1 MGGWSIALKGQKINI
16 ECTELDKHCAF
27 MGGDTVSTQ
36 LDLFGTA
43 KVEVE
48 KPEPPTEVRLGRRS
62 VRIPL
67 RKKRREALT
76 RLMEILK
83 ELEGKDIWISCYDAG
98 GGHFSISS
106 LKLPR
111 LQLEFFPFRF
121 KDDNSYIP
129 SVIALWGSRGAQVR
143 IFTDYLVAVREQE
156 YQGYW
161 HYLLDFRNGFYESR
175 INHFRSHYAC
185 LTITRF
191 KD

>member
-1 MGGWSIALKGQKINI
+1 M
-16 ECTELDKHCAF
+16 
-27 MGGDTVSTQ
+27 Q
-36 LDLFGTA
+36 LDLFGQA

-48 KPEPPTEVRLGRRS
+48 KPEPVTIVRLGKREAQ
-62 VRIPL
+62 VPL
-67 RKKRREALT
+67 RKQRRAALS
-76 RLMEILK
+76 RLMEILTD
-83 ELEGKDIWISCYDAG
+83 LEGKDVYIGSYDAG
-98 GGHFSISS
+98 GRHFWLNN

-111 LQLEFFPFRF
+111 LQLEFYPRRF
-121 KDDNSYIP
+121 KDDSGYIP
-129 SVIALWGSRGAQVR
+129 GVIVLWGSRSAQVR

-175 INHFRSHYAC
+175 VEEWRSHYAC